1 MTAKEGSTAM
11 NTHLMQGFHLSA
23 KKVVLVALTC
33 ISVIVLCVLLYFR
46 VGSKSIGLML
56 VEVDNVAV
64 INTYKSTNLQFTITN
79 LAKHDWPQSSKT
91 IQITDREL
99 LDKLHSM
106 SAAEIRNI
114 RYVDFAYSIPGNI
127 VRSDEALS
135 FNFNGNTVIYT
146 TDWDAYARITGA
158 QVVDDDGKSIS
169 ILQQ

>member
-1 MTAKEGSTAM
+1 M
-11 NTHLMQGFHLSA
+11 NTRFMQATRISVI
-23 KKVVLVALTC
+23 KIVLIAITC

-46 VGSKSIGLML
+46 VGSESIGFML

-64 INTYKSTNLQFTITN
+64 INTNKSTNLQFTITY
-79 LAKHDWPQSSKT
+79 LAEHDWPQSSKT
-91 IQITDREL
+91 IQVTDREL

-114 RYVDFAYSIPGNI
+114 RYVDFAYSIPGNV
-127 VRSDEALS
+127 VRSNEALS
-135 FNFNGNTVIYT
+135 FNFNENTVYYV

-158 QVVDDDGKSIS
+158 QVIDDNGNSIS